1 MGKIIE
7 IRWHGRAGQG
17 VVTAAQTVAELL
29 AAEGKYVQGF
39 PDFGAEK
46 RGAPIMAFNR
56 ISDSPVRIHSS
67 IENPNY
73 VVVADPSLIGLVDL
87 TFGSNDDTVFIFNA
101 TFEPSFLKE
110 KLSIKGDVFSIDA
123 TGIALEEIG
132 RGIPNIPL
140 VTVLINV
147 MGLMKP
153 DALKAGIKKSLEK
166 RFNQTIVE
174 SNLRTVDRALKE
186 VKKA

>member
-56 ISDSPVRIHSS
+56 VSDEPIRIHSL
-67 IENPNY
+67 IETPDY
-73 VVVADPSLIGLVDL
+73 IVVADPSLIGLVDL
-87 TFGSNDDTVFIFNA
+87 TGGVKDETVFIFNA
-101 TFEPSFLKE
+101 AFEPKLLKE
-110 KLSIKGDVFSIDA
+110 KLSIKGDVYSLDA
-123 TGIALEEIG
+123 TGIAIEEIG

-140 VTVLINV
+140 VTVLVKV
-147 MGLMKP
+147 MGLMNE
-153 DALKAGIKKSLEK
+153 DDLKAGIRKSLEK

-174 SNLRTVDRALKE
+174 SNLRTVNRALKE
-186 VKKA
+186 VKKS